1 MYTFHVDID
10 NITTPSPKVLLM
22 YQAVSELLRERQDLS
37 GVKVSDITSKAGIG
51 KGTAYEY
58 FSSKEELIAN
68 AIIYEYSEKFKLL
81 SEQQDACRNF
91 EEKIYGILDWIKENR
106 EYNIMYSRL
115 IQLLFGDVKS
125 CSELKEQMPQDLYGR
140 IYTYTSYMIM
150 QLLEDGYQEGLYT
163 ETDTGKRKLA
173 FLMMVV
179 GYAFTV
185 MGPEGPYTDGLDD
198 DEIARFAYQSFI
210 KSLNE

>member
-1 MYTFHVDID
+1 MEDFHVDID
-10 NITTPSPKVLLM
+10 YITAPSPKVLQM
-22 YQAVSELLRERQDLS
+22 YRAVSELLRERQDLS

-68 AIIYEYSEKFKLL
+68 AVVYEYSRKFTRL
-81 SEQQDACRNF
+81 SEKQDACRNF
-91 EEKIYGILDWIKENR
+91 EEKIYGILEWIRENR

-115 IQLLFGDVKS
+115 IQLLFGNVKS
-125 CSELKEQMPQDLYGR
+125 CRELKEQLPQDLYGR
-140 IYTYTSYMIM
+140 IYAYTSRMIM
-150 QLLEDGYQEGLYT
+150 RLLEEGYQEGYYT
-163 ETDTGKRKLA
+163 ETDPGKRRLA

-185 MGPEGPYTDGLDD
+185 MGPEGPYTEGMEDR
-198 DEIARFAYQSFI
+198 EIACFAYQGFI
-210 KSLNE
+210 KSLNN